1 VLTRFFTELTAA
13 ARHLSR
19 APGFALLAIAM
30 LALGIGA
37 NVAIFSIF
45 QSIILR
51 PLPYPDQERLVGFK
65 SLNSAKALTQPAL
78 SLTDFR
84 DFKERVQSYEAL
96 AAYRPDFT
104 GYAPQGADPVQL
116 VVGKVTEEFF
126 ATFRVRP
133 QLGRAFNAAEF
144 SLGAPRSVVLSHA
157 AWRRHFAQRASVI
170 GETILLD
177 NEPATVIGVMPEDF
191 REPEFVDAWLP
202 FPVEA
207 PENLARDSRFW
218 ATVGRLKPGT
228 TLAAAQAEAVGI
240 AAALATEYPNTNRGW
255 SVAVQPLLAMRV
267 GGLRSSLVLLVGAV
281 GLVLLIAC
289 VNLANLLLARGVSRL
304 QELAVRLALGATPQT
319 LARTVLLESLLL
331 SLLGGG
337 AGIALAAVGLP
348 ALTSQLPPGL
358 IPRSASIGV
367 DGTALLFAVI
377 VSVLTGLIFGLL
389 PAWQVLRANVNE
401 LLKSGGARGGSSRF
415 AASVQGTLIASQVA
429 LTLIVLTGA
438 GLLMQ
443 SLLTMQRTS
452 PGFDPA
458 NVLTLRISPP
468 PSRWDNL
475 QQLGDYYERV
485 LAEIRREPGV
495 ATVALNSS
503 APLTGITLRYP
514 FWVEG
519 RPVEEGNADEAVF
532 NSISPDYFATLR
544 IPVLRGRGF
553 TDADDLKAAASRPVC
568 VINQTMAKRLFGET
582 DPIGKRLRTMPWM
595 VRGWREVVGV
605 VGDVKQDSQADE
617 ATPQLYVPSRQS
629 PWFFTIVLV
638 RTTGTSAATIQNAMR
653 RADPTLTMSIST
665 MEANLTRS
673 ATQPRLRAAL
683 FGLFAA
689 VALGLS
695 AFGIY
700 ASIAFSVGQRTREI
714 GVRMA
719 LGAAPADILRW
730 VLGRAARLAGLGVT
744 AGLAGALGVAQLL
757 RGVLYGVAPTDP
769 LVLGALLLFLPT
781 VVLAAAYLP
790 ARRAARLSPTRA
802 LQQE

>member
-1 VLTRFFTELTAA
+1 
-13 ARHLSR
+13 
-19 APGFALLAIAM
+19 
-30 LALGIGA
+30 
-37 NVAIFSIF
+37 
-45 QSIILR
+45 
-51 PLPYPDQERLVGFK
+51 
-65 SLNSAKALTQPAL
+65 
-78 SLTDFR
+78 
-84 DFKERVQSYEAL
+84 
-96 AAYRPDFT
+96 
-104 GYAPQGADPVQL
+104 
-116 VVGKVTEEFF
+116 
-126 ATFRVRP
+126 
-133 QLGRAFNAAEF
+133 
-144 SLGAPRSVVLSHA
+144 
-157 AWRRHFAQRASVI
+157 
-170 GETILLD
+170 
-177 NEPATVIGVMPEDF
+177 
-191 REPEFVDAWLP
+191 
-202 FPVEA
+202 
-207 PENLARDSRFW
+207 
-218 ATVGRLKPGT
+218 
-228 TLAAAQAEAVGI
+228 
-240 AAALATEYPNTNRGW
+240 
-255 SVAVQPLLAMRV
+255 
-267 GGLRSSLVLLVGAV
+267 
-281 GLVLLIAC
+281 
-289 VNLANLLLARGVSRL
+289 
-304 QELAVRLALGATPQT
+304 
-319 LARTVLLESLLL
+319 
-331 SLLGGG
+331 GGG

>member
-1 VLTRFFTELTAA
+1 MLTRFFTELTAA